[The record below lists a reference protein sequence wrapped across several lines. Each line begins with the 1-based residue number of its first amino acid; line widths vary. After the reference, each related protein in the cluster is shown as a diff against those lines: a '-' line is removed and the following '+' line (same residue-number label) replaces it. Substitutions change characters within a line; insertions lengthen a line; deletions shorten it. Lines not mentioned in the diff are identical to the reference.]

1 MIDDVVR
8 LTYRAH
14 LSIPT
19 SACQAAILH
28 KCWPYPHTIE
38 EGIELADQQAGL
50 RGTLAA
56 RPAAHEHHLVVEACH
71 VRSPDY
77 QQGKF
82 GRSDGL
88 VVILNIKW
96 RVVFERMRRSP
107 RRFCRHDV
115 LIRFPV
121 RQSFLSA

>member
-1 MIDDVVR
+1 
-8 LTYRAH
+8 L
-14 LSIPT
+14 
-19 SACQAAILH
+19 
-28 KCWPYPHTIE
+28 
-38 EGIELADQQAGL
+38 
-50 RGTLAA
+50 
-56 RPAAHEHHLVVEACH
+56 
-71 VRSPDY
+71 
-77 QQGKF
+77 
-82 GRSDGL
+82 DGL